1 MCLALPAKVVE
12 LGEGGMATVSLE
24 GVTKEISLALVE
36 DVSLGDFVLI
46 HVGYALHK
54 VSPEEAER
62 TLKLMAEAGVLTE
75 EVMELAPVQGEV
87 PGDVQGGETP

>member
-12 LGEGGMATVSLE
+12 LGDGEMATVSLE
-24 GVTKEISLALVE
+24 GLRKEISLALVE
-36 DVSLGDFVLI
+36 DVVPGDYVLI

-62 TLKLMAEAGVLTE
+62 TLALMAEARVLAE
-75 EVMELAPVQGEV
+75 ELEE
-87 PGDVQGGETP
+87 QGGALA